1 MKGIILAGGSG
12 TRLYPLTLSVSKQLI
27 PIYNKPMIYYPL
39 STLMLI
45 GIRDIL
51 IITTPH
57 DNKSFINLLGD
68 GSDIGCKI
76 SYAIQNEPNGLAEAF
91 IIGENFIGKDNVV
104 LILGDNIFYGTGF
117 IKQARSLLK
126 NNGAS
131 IFAYEVS
138 DPERYGV
145 VEIDENGMASSIEE
159 KPTNPKSSY
168 AIPGL
173 YFYDNEVIQIAKKV
187 KPSLRGEKEISSVNS
202 VYLSKNKLH
211 VSIINRGTTWL
222 DTGTF
227 QSLSTAS
234 SFIKTI
240 EERQDRMISC
250 IEEIAYRINYIN
262 KKELIKICK
271 KYKKGEYA
279 DYLLKISEKK
289 IKDYKY

>member
-1 MKGIILAGGSG
+1 M
-12 TRLYPLTLSVSKQLI
+12 
-27 PIYNKPMIYYPL
+27 
-39 STLMLI
+39 
-45 GIRDIL
+45 
-51 IITTPH
+51 
-57 DNKSFINLLGD
+57 
-68 GSDIGCKI
+68 
-76 SYAIQNEPNGLAEAF
+76 
-91 IIGENFIGKDNVV
+91 
-104 LILGDNIFYGTGF
+104 
-117 IKQARSLLK
+117 
-126 NNGAS
+126 
-131 IFAYEVS
+131 
-138 DPERYGV
+138 
-145 VEIDENGMASSIEE
+145 
-159 KPTNPKSSY
+159 
-168 AIPGL
+168 
-173 YFYDNEVIQIAKKV
+173 
-187 KPSLRGEKEISSVNS
+187 RGEKEISSVNS

-250 IEEIAYRINYIN
+250 IEEIAYRLNYIN